1 MPDRIEEL
9 ENFTA
14 PGLTMH
20 PLPATEVRR
29 RGTRLRRRN
38 IALATAGTIAACA
51 LIGAPLAVIVARA
64 QPDAPIVA
72 EQPAPVAPVVVW
84 RESIPGDFPLGE
96 GMSSTPGTDPA
107 TVGEQVGEVV
117 FDSIDICG
125 KRAWS
130 HDSARVS
137 DVLGAV
143 WSDGIQA
150 GEQRT
155 LALYP
160 SGSRAQVALDVMA
173 DRVAGC
179 PVSLPADLV
188 ITPVALQSSAGDA
201 SLAYFDQYADRDGPT
216 GEGNAYF
223 VVRVGNALLLE
234 RTYFG
239 GAGDPAIAQ
248 ETADLLGT
256 RSATVIDQM
265 CVFSES
271 GC

>member
-9 ENFTA
+9 ENFTN
-14 PGLTMH
+14 PGLTMQ

-51 LIGAPLAVIVARA
+51 LIGTPLAVLVADA
-64 QPDAPIVA
+64 QPDSPVVA
-72 EQPAPVAPVVVW
+72 EQPVAPAVEW
-84 RESIPGDFPLGE
+84 LQTIPSDFPLGD
-96 GMSSTPGTDPA
+96 GMSPTPGTDPA

-130 HDSARVS
+130 YDSARVS

-143 WSDGIQA
+143 WSDGIEG

-160 SGSRAQVALDVMA
+160 SGDRAEQALGTMSA
-173 DRVAGC
+173 RVTGC
-179 PVSLPADLV
+179 PDSPPGDMV
-188 ITPVALQSSAGDA
+188 ITPFALESDAGDD
-201 SLAYFDQYADRDGPT
+201 SFAYFDQYADRAGPT
-216 GEGNAYF
+216 GEGNAYL

-234 RTYFG
+234 KTYFN
-239 GAGDPAIAQ
+239 GAGDPAVAQ
-248 ETADLLGT
+248 QTADLLST
-256 RSATVIDQM
+256 RSTPVIEQM
-265 CVFSES
+265 CVFSGT